1 MIKILICEL
10 LVLGVVSGLTTMAV
24 AGTGEGLDYSLWA
37 KVLKTHVNE
46 QGLVDYEKL
55 KENRADL
62 DKLIEQIGNTNIDE
76 MSRNEKK
83 AFWINAYNAL
93 TMRLI
98 VDKYPL
104 KLGGIRTINWGRP
117 WSIKMKAANQ
127 EISLGDI
134 EHKILRKWD
143 PADPRVHFVLN
154 CASIGCPKLPNK
166 PFDPER
172 LDQQLH
178 FETKRFIN
186 DPEKVKLDREAN
198 ILYYSELF
206 NWYEDDFLVV
216 TDNKIGYIKKYI
228 NDDDRTYLEDHEVEL
243 KKIRYDWGLNKQ

>member
-1 MIKILICEL
+1 MSATHTDE
-10 LVLGVVSGLTTMAV
+10 S
-24 AGTGEGLDYSLWA
+24 LDYNLWA
-37 KVLKTHVNE
+37 KVLKDHVND
-46 QGLVDYEKL
+46 QGMVNYTKL
-55 KENRADL
+55 KENRTDL
-62 DKLIEQIGNTNIDE
+62 DKIVKQIGKTHITE

-93 TMRLI
+93 TMNLI

-104 KLGGIRTINWGRP
+104 KFGGIRTINWGQP
-117 WSIKMKAANQ
+117 WKIKMKAANR
-127 EISLGDI
+127 EISLGEI
-134 EHKILRKWD
+134 EHEILRKWD

-166 PFDPER
+166 PFDPQR

-186 DPEKVKLDREAN
+186 DHEKVKLDREEN
-198 ILYYSELF
+198 ILYHSELF

-216 TDNKIGYIKKYI
+216 ANDKLGYIKRYLNKE
-228 NDDDRTYLEDHEVEL
+228 DRAFLESHDVIL
-243 KKIRYDWGLNKQ
+243 KKIKYDWGLNKQ